1 MLLIAQ
7 VVLYFIAC
15 IANPI
20 FINTCVV
27 FIRLYWFEQRFDHIV
42 KEARSNRRTRTRSRT
57 VSESRP
63 DADPGR
69 VEMGVNGRKITVL
82 HHTTKPNGM
91 SARSANAKVNGMNE
105 KERIE
110 HLSGSVADPFG
121 STSESGESSEK
132 RETEPTEDARDI
144 SDTDENVAPDV
155 ILTQEESEEDE
166 EEDQREKE
174 PEEKPADQT
183 WLGRNP
189 SLKREITFA
198 DQVKPSAHR
207 RQASNLQ
214 SVPERPKPVR
224 LETEHHIAFLERQ
237 RNIKD
242 QGTLRIPNPREFDR
256 GDKPHEVESD
266 EEGDALNRQMTRNTL
281 PSSPRMRA
289 RTFSDAPSAE
299 MNGDDHPVRRGII
312 IDEPERPQRDRQ
324 QSQSSDTGRS
334 PRFNIFGTLRNFRS
348 RQHGESTTFG
358 RSLSGFTNR
367 TFSFTKSQDRDMAD
381 PMPYLSWQPTIGRN
395 SQFVDLSEAQREELG
410 GIEYRALK
418 TLALVLVC
426 YFIGFHLLG
435 VIVFVPWILE
445 SRKYGEVVT
454 SIGQNR
460 TWW

>member
-1 MLLIAQ
+1 MLTWSQ

-42 KEARSNRRTRTRSRT
+42 KEARNNRRTRSKSRT
-57 VSESRP
+57 VSESREDP
-63 DADPGR
+63 DLSR
-69 VEMGVNGRKITVL
+69 VEMGVNGRTITVL

-91 SARSANAKVNGMNE
+91 TARSANAKHHGMNE
-105 KERIE
+105 KERME
-110 HLSGSVADPFG
+110 HLTGSFQNAQRK
-121 STSESGESSEK
+121 SSASGEQKEKSELEQAD
-132 RETEPTEDARDI
+132 RRDKDSVH
-144 SDTDENVAPDV
+144 SDSDDGPNAIVAND
-155 ILTQEESEEDE
+155 SDE
-166 EEDQREKE
+166 EEQEK
-174 PEEKPADQT
+174 KT

-189 SLKREITFA
+189 ALKREITFA
-198 DQVKPSAHR
+198 DQVTPSAHR

-214 SVPERPKPVR
+214 SVPERPTAAR
-224 LETEHHIAFLERQ
+224 METQHHITFLERQ
-237 RNIKD
+237 RNAKE
-242 QGTLRIPNPREFDR
+242 QGTLRIPNPREFER
-256 GDKPHEVESD
+256 GDQPHEVESD
-266 EEGDALNRQMTRNTL
+266 EEVEGLNRQMTRNTL
-281 PSSPRMRA
+281 PSSPPLHGRSN
-289 RTFSDAPSAE
+289 SDTLSTGL
-299 MNGDDHPVRRGII
+299 NHDDHPVRRGII
-312 IDEPERPQRDRQ
+312 IDEPERPKRDP
-324 QSQSSDTGRS
+324 SPSSTTPRT
-334 PRFNIFGTLRNFRS
+334 PRFNILAPLRNFRS
-348 RQHGESTTFG
+348 KQLGDSTTFG
-358 RSLSGFTNR
+358 QSLSGFTNR

-426 YFIGFHLLG
+426 YFVGFHVLG

-445 SRKYGEVVT
+445 SHKYGNVVT